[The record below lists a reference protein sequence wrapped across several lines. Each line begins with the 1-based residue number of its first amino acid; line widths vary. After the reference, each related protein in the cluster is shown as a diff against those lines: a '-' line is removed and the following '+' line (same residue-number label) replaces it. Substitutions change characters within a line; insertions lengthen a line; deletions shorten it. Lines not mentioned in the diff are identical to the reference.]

1 MFSELTGRS
10 QNRSQL
16 ILLSS
21 RVAIQLVDYLCNN
34 VSKIWHIKVVILA
47 NDNYCL
53 IVHWVVLYRS
63 AGREF

>member
-34 VSKIWHIKVVILA
+34 VCKICHIKVVILA
-47 NDNYCL
+47 NDNFCL
-53 IVHWVVLYRS
+53 IVHWVVLYRL

>member
-34 VSKIWHIKVVILA
+34 VCKIWHIKVVILA

-53 IVHWVVLYRS
+53 IVHLVVLYRL